1 MMMKPALSSKKPPI
15 QLWKLN
21 TLISLIFVSAYNL
34 PFWSEIIKLVH
45 PDSLASFLFVF
56 SVFLLITLLITIL
69 LTLLCYKYTY
79 KFIYAL
85 FFLGASSALYFI
97 NQYSILIDSD
107 MVQNVF
113 ETNSSEAFDFANFK
127 LFLYVLFLGFLPLL
141 ILLKIPVKFNP
152 WPKMLIQRLIILLLS
167 FVIIGILLFIS
178 YPRYASIARNERHLS
193 HKIIPTNFIFAS
205 ISYIKQTIKHNKL
218 PLKKIS
224 QGATKGEK
232 WQQKKDKTVLI
243 LILGETARAD
253 HFGINGYNEET
264 TPRLQKRID
273 AGDIVNFLN
282 VSSCGTSTAVSLP
295 CMFSHFSRAD
305 YTKSKAKANENLLD
319 FLLAANFSVKWIDNN
334 TGCKGICDR
343 AQFIDLH
350 QSQSKEYCLQGE
362 CYDDIL
368 LSDLGKTIINNPQDQ
383 VIILHQKGSHG
394 PAYYLRYPE
403 AYKKFTP
410 TCDSNELQACEK
422 QEVVNAYNNTLY
434 YTDHIIDAT
443 IALLEKLPDDIN
455 TSMLY
460 LSDHGESLGE
470 NNIYLHGTPY
480 FMAPK
485 AQTHVP
491 FIVWLSDKMQ
501 QSFSIDYNCLNKLQS
516 TEISHDNYFHS
527 VLGLMNVQTP
537 YYSQQLDIF
546 SKCSE
551 LSENKDG

>member
-1 MMMKPALSSKKPPI
+1 M
-15 QLWKLN
+15 
-21 TLISLIFVSAYNL
+21 
-34 PFWSEIIKLVH
+34 
-45 PDSLASFLFVF
+45 
-56 SVFLLITLLITIL
+56 
-69 LTLLCYKYTY
+69 
-79 KFIYAL
+79 
-85 FFLGASSALYFI
+85 
-97 NQYSILIDSD
+97 
-107 MVQNVF
+107 
-113 ETNSSEAFDFANFK
+113 
-127 LFLYVLFLGFLPLL
+127 
-141 ILLKIPVKFNP
+141 
-152 WPKMLIQRLIILLLS
+152 
-167 FVIIGILLFIS
+167 
-178 YPRYASIARNERHLS
+178 
-193 HKIIPTNFIFAS
+193 
-205 ISYIKQTIKHNKL
+205 
-218 PLKKIS
+218 
-224 QGATKGEK
+224 
-232 WQQKKDKTVLI
+232 
-243 LILGETARAD
+243 
-253 HFGINGYNEET
+253 
-264 TPRLQKRID
+264 
-273 AGDIVNFLN
+273 
-282 VSSCGTSTAVSLP
+282 
-295 CMFSHFSRAD
+295 
-305 YTKSKAKANENLLD
+305 
-319 FLLAANFSVKWIDNN
+319 
-334 TGCKGICDR
+334 
-343 AQFIDLH
+343 
-350 QSQSKEYCLQGE
+350 
-362 CYDDIL
+362 
-368 LSDLGKTIINNPQDQ
+368 
-383 VIILHQKGSHG
+383 IILHQKGSHG
-394 PAYYLRYPE
+394 PAYYLRYPQ